1 MKRNDIENIE
11 ISNTQQEEDE
21 DSEEEEKEKITIENP
36 KKTSKNKNKKK
47 QKKKTTNKKK
57 LVNIKILKDEEKEFV
72 EFVLGDFH
80 DFHKVEDLKIFS
92 KMTSLS
98 LINESINDMSIII
111 NNIPNKNAMIY
122 LCMNEN
128 NIKEIKNIHLLPN
141 LKSLHLNFNQIE
153 KIDEGINKLE
163 NLKTFWICENQ
174 IKKIEN
180 IPEKLENFWIAN
192 NLIENIP
199 NDFYKYKN
207 LENLNISGNLLND
220 FQNIYNLEKLPNIK
234 QLYLYDIN
242 FGENPI
248 CLFSNYRMMM
258 IHRFKNIEILDQ
270 YKIDNEEKNEI
281 ETSYIKKTQFYKN
294 KIRQTHKITKMIF
307 QLMKGHKFF
316 FKGMKYHH
324 VRLFS
329 QQQKNLEYKIYEKEE
344 LGLNSKLKVEELQK
358 EINTSKEKMIYC
370 LKEIELLD
378 KYYKEIKEQ
387 ISDLNDFSIVSNFYE
402 IESLGNYKLEPGSS
416 GIKWVK
422 SCFDLLKLKIPKD
435 FFSKNDISNINFNRI
450 YRVHN
455 KKSKLIYE
463 SIYDNLLDLN
473 NQFGSEKKFF
483 DFYFLILPKD
493 ILFSYR
499 KLLRF
504 LFEIQENEKE
514 MILTDNFSFI
524 DQFSIN
530 EDKNNNKFVVL
541 ICKCMN
547 FDNLYHENKT
557 EKEFKSIN
565 EIITEI
571 KNINNDKDVTKLIL
585 EKENNTTIFHY
596 KLKGSV
602 EPEYIIEYEYVYKD
616 NKEKSPFLSS
626 YNQKVYIKDDHENIF
641 NLCSRELCSECNKQF
656 FSKEIVDKYFL
667 SKFSEFNE
675 LDNNMIFFYKN
686 TILNFLKQS
695 FRYNSLKDF
704 KDELNKIN
712 EQINEITFCDMK
724 KTFKKSFLSTDEN
737 EKLNIDNVKNFNIFN
752 NSFSNSDLDE
762 LFKQIKQFSEADS
775 KVMSMTKRIEKVIL
789 SNNQLNSINLYTIC
803 NLFPNVKEIDIS
815 HNFINSITFEPLE
828 INKSVIN
835 IDISFNDINDF
846 SNVILIINQF
856 TNLSIF
862 KFFAN
867 PFNKF
872 CELNFCNFPSNF
884 DITKEQKENI
894 INTYKNY
901 LRLKETENL
910 PITIDQRRAKVN
922 TEILNFLYQYECY
935 SFSDKYKDFCNNLYF
950 SEKFHQDTS
959 LNIINLTRKKF
970 RIIPTIEGGKDTQ
983 VLFVNLNKIQKISNL
998 EQFTELLELHIQN
1011 NQIKMIENLP
1021 KSLLKLD
1028 ISNNELNNLEN
1039 ISKLNNLEWL
1049 NIENN
1054 SINTLIDVIKL
1065 YKLIEF
1071 YAAGN
1076 LINNVKEC
1084 CQLGKLKKLE
1094 VIDIYGNEVCRINP
1108 DIRLTMIYYC
1118 QNLKSFN
1125 RVLVDLNEK
1134 IKSKDYFVGRLTS
1147 ELLEKR
1153 LGFGYSTKNL
1163 LDLDLSSLKLKDE
1176 INLFSKESY
1185 PKLKKLNLSRNIF
1198 KSFSIFGTLPNL
1210 KELNLSY
1217 NLFVEAFPK
1226 KEKIISGKGLFGL
1239 PNLENLEMSNN
1250 QLVNLNGLQFFKK
1263 LKTLILKENNFT
1275 KIESLN
1281 NMEYLTYLDVSN
1293 NKMRNV
1299 DRTSLGD
1306 LPNLQIFICDNNL
1319 MKNINGFSKY
1329 ESLTNLSFQ
1338 NNKIQDLNCLE
1349 KLNEL
1354 NKLKEIILKGNPLT
1368 RYNNYRLNL
1377 IKLMPKLIKID
1388 GNEITEDEI
1397 NNSKKIEQKPIGDPN
1412 LNYNIDPCTGQRFGG
1427 NYYYNF
1433 NTQREKAI
1441 KKAISISNNN
1451 NGSPKKLNLP
1461 IISNKP
1467 ISSDNQKR
1475 VFNGFSNTQNEFKN
1489 SSNGNLNKNNSQNP
1503 NRSTITD
1510 VKGNKYKIIPDKKK
1524 K

>member
-1 MKRNDIENIE
+1 MKRSELDKIEN
-11 ISNTQQEEDE
+11 SNTQQEEEDE
-21 DSEEEEKEKITIENP
+21 NSEEEEKETIIIENP
-36 KKTSKNKNKKK
+36 KKTSKNKNKKN
-47 QKKKTTNKKK
+47 KKKKSTKKK

-80 DFHKVEDLKIFS
+80 DFRKVEDLKIFS

-111 NNIPNKNAMIY
+111 DNIPNKNAMIY

-141 LKSLHLNFNQIE
+141 LQSLHLNFNQIE
-153 KIDEGINKLE
+153 KIDEGINKLL
-163 NLKTFWICENQ
+163 NLKIFWICENK

-180 IPEKLENFWIAN
+180 IPEQIENLWIAN
-192 NLIENIP
+192 NLIESIP

-207 LENLNISGNLLND
+207 LEKLNISGNLLND
-220 FQNIYNLEKLPNIK
+220 FENIYNLEKLPNIK

-248 CLFSNYRMMM
+248 CLFSNYKMMM
-258 IHRFKNIEILDQ
+258 IHIFKNIEILDQ
-270 YKIDNEEKNEI
+270 YKLNNDEKNEI
-281 ETSYIKKTQFYKN
+281 ETSYFKKTQFYKN

-307 QLMKGHKFF
+307 QLMKGHKLFY
-316 FKGMKYHH
+316 KGMKYHH
-324 VRLFS
+324 ARLFS
-329 QQQKNLEYKIYEKEE
+329 QQQKMLEYKIYEKEE
-344 LGLNSKLKVEELQK
+344 LGANSILKVEELQK
-358 EINTSKEKMIYC
+358 ELNISKEKMINY
-370 LKEIELLD
+370 LKDIELLD
-378 KYYKEIKEQ
+378 KNFKEIKLQ

-402 IESLGNYKLEPGSS
+402 IESLGNYKLEAGSS

-435 FFSKNDISNINFNRI
+435 FFAKNNISNISFNRI
-450 YRVHN
+450 FRVHN

-493 ILFSYR
+493 VLFSYR
-499 KLLRF
+499 KLLKF
-504 LFEIQENEKE
+504 LFELQLNEKE
-514 MILTDNFSFI
+514 MILTDNFSLV

-530 EDKNNNKFVVL
+530 EDKKNNKFLVL

-557 EKEFKSIN
+557 EKEFKSID
-565 EIITEI
+565 EILTEI
-571 KNINNDKDVTKLIL
+571 KNINNDKDVTKLIV
-585 EKENNTTIFHY
+585 EKENDTNFFHY
-596 KLKGSV
+596 KLKGAV
-602 EPEYIIEYEYVYKD
+602 EPEYIVEYEYIYEDK
-616 NKEKSPFLSS
+616 KEKSPFLSS
-626 YNQKVYIKDDHENIF
+626 YIQKVYINDEHENIF
-641 NLCSRELCSECNKQF
+641 NLCSRELYSECNKQF
-656 FSKEIVDKYFL
+656 FSKEIVNKYYP

-675 LDNNMIFFYKN
+675 LENNMIFFYKN
-686 TILNFLKQS
+686 TILYFLKQC

-712 EQINEITFCDMK
+712 EQINEITFYEFK
-724 KTFKKSFLSTDEN
+724 KNFKKSFLSTDEN
-737 EKLNIDNVKNFNIFN
+737 EKLNFENIKNFNIFN
-752 NSFSNSDLDE
+752 SEFSNKELDE
-762 LFKQIKQFSEADS
+762 LLNQIKQFSEADS
-775 KVMSMTKRIEKVIL
+775 KVLSMTKRIEKVIL
-789 SNNQLNSINLYTIC
+789 SNNHLNSINLNTIC
-803 NLFPNVKEIDIS
+803 KLFPNAKEIDIS
-815 HNFINSITFEPLE
+815 HNLINSITFEPLE
-828 INKSVIN
+828 INNSVIN
-835 IDISFNDINDF
+835 IDISFNNINDF

-856 TNLSIF
+856 KNLSIF
-862 KFFAN
+862 KYFAN
-867 PFNKF
+867 PYNKY
-872 CELNFCNFPSNF
+872 CELNFCNYPSNF
-884 DITKEQKENI
+884 EITKELKENI
-894 INTYKNY
+894 INKYNNF

-910 PITIDQRRAKVN
+910 PITMDQRRAKLN
-922 TEILNFLYQYECY
+922 SEILNFLYQYECY

-950 SEKFHQDTS
+950 REIFHQDTS

-983 VLFVNLNKIQKISNL
+983 VLYINLNKIQKISNL

-1011 NQIKMIENLP
+1011 NKIKIIENLP

-1028 ISNNELNNLEN
+1028 ISNNELNNLDN
-1039 ISKLNNLEWL
+1039 ISQLNNLEWL

-1054 SINTLIDVIKL
+1054 SIDTLIEVIKL

-1076 LINNVKEC
+1076 LINNIKEC

-1094 VIDIYGNEVCRINP
+1094 VVDIFGNEVCRINP
-1108 DIRLTMIYYC
+1108 DIRIAMIYYC
-1118 QNLKSFN
+1118 SNLKSFN
-1125 RVLVDLNEK
+1125 RVLVDSNEK
-1134 IKSKDYFVGRLTS
+1134 IKSKEYFIGRLTS

-1153 LGFGYSTKNL
+1153 LGFGYSTKSL
-1163 LDLDLSSLKLKDE
+1163 LELDLSSLKLKDE

-1185 PKLKKLNLSRNIF
+1185 PKLRKLNLSRNVF

-1210 KELNLSY
+1210 KELNLNY

-1263 LKTLILKENNFT
+1263 LKTLILKENNFS

-1281 NMEYLTYLDVSN
+1281 NMEYLTYLDVSS

-1329 ESLTNLSFQ
+1329 DSLKTLSFQ
-1338 NNKIQDLNCLE
+1338 NNKIQDLNCIE
-1349 KLNEL
+1349 KLSEL
-1354 NKLKEIILKGNPLT
+1354 NKLKEIILKGNPVT
-1368 RYNNYRLNL
+1368 RYNNYRINI
-1377 IKLMPKLIKID
+1377 IKLLPNIIKID
-1388 GNEITEDEI
+1388 GYEITEDEI
-1397 NNSKKIEQKPIGDPN
+1397 NNSKKEEQKPIGDPN
-1412 LNYNIDPCTGQRFGG
+1412 LNYNVDPCTGQRLGG

-1433 NTQREKAI
+1433 TTQREKAI
-1441 KKAISISNNN
+1441 KKGISISNNN
-1451 NGSPKKLNLP
+1451 NGSPNKVNLP
-1461 IISNKP
+1461 IISNKA

-1475 VFNGFSNTQNEFKN
+1475 VFNGFSNTQNEFRKD
-1489 SSNGNLNKNNSQNP
+1489 SNNNLNKNKNP
-1503 NRSTITD
+1503 NRSVATD
-1510 VKGNKYKIIPDKKK
+1510 IKGNKYKIVPDKKK